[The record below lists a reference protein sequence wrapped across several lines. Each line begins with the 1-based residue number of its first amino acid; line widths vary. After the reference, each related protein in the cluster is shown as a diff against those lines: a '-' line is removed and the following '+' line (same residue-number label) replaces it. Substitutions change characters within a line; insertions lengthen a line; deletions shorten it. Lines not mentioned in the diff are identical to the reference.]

1 MKHFVPQLSGSTVI
15 SGSLTISTD
24 IVPSD
29 TNVYDIGSASM
40 GWRNIYGTA
49 SQASS
54 ASYVNVANLGIGI
67 VSSSNQV
74 INHLP
79 DGTISG
85 STQVNFTEI
94 TNTNGIVSS
103 STQIQNSL
111 PSDTIS
117 SSAQIASD
125 ISGAFNGVTSSFIT
139 NADTASF
146 ITNAETSSFITN
158 ADTSSFLTND
168 IGVISSSAQLN
179 NLSFTSSVSLTAD
192 SASVIANVTESGAPH
207 IRMWVGTSASYAS
220 ISTKDDNTLYFLT

>member
-74 INHLP
+74 VNYLP

-85 STQVNFTEI
+85 STQVDFTEI
-94 TNTNGIVSS
+94 TNTSGIVSS
-103 STQIQNSL
+103 STQVLNSL

-125 ISGAFNGVTSSFIT
+125 ISGAFNGV
-139 NADTASF
+139 
-146 ITNAETSSFITN
+146 TSSFITN